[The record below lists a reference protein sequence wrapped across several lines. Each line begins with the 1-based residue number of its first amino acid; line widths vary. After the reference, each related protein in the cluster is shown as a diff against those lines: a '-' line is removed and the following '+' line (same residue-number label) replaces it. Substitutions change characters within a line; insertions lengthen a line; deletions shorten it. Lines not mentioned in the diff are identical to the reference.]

1 MNYHER
7 YKAMKKGL
15 NITNSKVAEVTGN
28 TVNSVKSTT
37 QPNKPFPR
45 NLKFAIWV
53 FERMS
58 KNP

>member
-1 MNYHER
+1 ML
-7 YKAMKKGL
+7 KAL
-15 NITNSKVAEVTGN
+15 NIGNAKVAEVTGN
-28 TVNSVKSTT
+28 TVDSVKSTT

-45 NLKFAIWV
+45 NLKLAIWV

>member
-45 NLKFAIWV
+45 NLKLAIWV

>member
-1 MNYHER
+1 MNYHKR
-7 YKAMKKGL
+7 YRAMLKAL
-15 NITNSKVAEVTGN
+15 NIGNAKVAEVTGN
-28 TVNSVKSTT
+28 TVDSIKSVT